1 MTDSTPGFG
10 ERAVALAGESDRTD
24 LAAFLTRALRLD
36 EAAVVRLRRRGEG
49 VLVAW
54 VQTGFEVLATRIV
67 RGTVQPADLC
77 VAADSLWAALTATA
91 GTAKAID
98 PGWAM
103 DSAWRGALPPDEGF
117 VHVDDVP
124 ARVLVELAQHGVA
137 LTREAGAQGPPASL
151 LAQEV
156 LEVSGDEVPGRNE
169 TTVGVPMRMVFALG
183 AMGFVP
189 TTGHDTMA
197 AGGIDAGAIAADEV
211 VRVRAS
217 NTWIRL
223 DARFGSVYLRK
234 SGGLGLSVL

>member
-1 MTDSTPGFG
+1 MTDLTPSFG

-36 EAAVVRLRRRGEG
+36 EAAVVRLRRRGDD
-49 VLVAW
+49 VLSAW
-54 VQTGFEVLATRIV
+54 IMTGFDVLAARIV
-67 RGTVQPADLC
+67 RGTVHPADLC
-77 VAADSLWAALTATA
+77 VAADSLRTALTESL

-117 VHVDDVP
+117 AHVDDVP
-124 ARVLVELAQHGVA
+124 ARVLVELAQQGVA
-137 LTREAGAQGPPASL
+137 LTRDAGAQGPPASL

-156 LEVSGDEVPGRNE
+156 LEVSGGE
-169 TTVGVPMRMVFALG
+169 TVVGVPMRMVFALG

-189 TTGHDTMA
+189 TTGRDSMA
-197 AGGIDAGAIAADEV
+197 ADDIAADEV

-223 DARFGSVYLRK
+223 DARYGSVYLRR
-234 SGGLGLSVL
+234 SGGLGLTVL

>member
-1 MTDSTPGFG
+1 MTDLTPSFG

-36 EAAVVRLRRRGEG
+36 EAAVVRLRRRGDD
-49 VLVAW
+49 VLSAW
-54 VQTGFEVLATRIV
+54 IMTGFDVLAARIV
-67 RGTVQPADLC
+67 RGTVHPADLC
-77 VAADSLWAALTATA
+77 VAADSLRTALTASL

-117 VHVDDVP
+117 AHVDDVP
-124 ARVLVELAQHGVA
+124 ARVLVELAQQGVA
-137 LTREAGAQGPPASL
+137 LTRDAGAQGPPASL

-156 LEVSGDEVPGRNE
+156 LEVSGGE
-169 TTVGVPMRMVFALG
+169 TVVGVPMRMVFALG

-189 TTGHDTMA
+189 TTGRDSMA
-197 AGGIDAGAIAADEV
+197 ADDIAADEV

-223 DARFGSVYLRK
+223 DARYGSVYLRR
-234 SGGLGLSVL
+234 SGGLGLTVL

>member
-1 MTDSTPGFG
+1 M
-10 ERAVALAGESDRTD
+10 AGESDRTD

-36 EAAVVRLRRRGEG
+36 EAAVVRLRRRGDD
-49 VLVAW
+49 VLSAW
-54 VQTGFEVLATRIV
+54 IMTGFDVLAARIV
-67 RGTVQPADLC
+67 RGTVHPADLC
-77 VAADSLWAALTATA
+77 VAADSLRTALTASL

-117 VHVDDVP
+117 AHVDDVP
-124 ARVLVELAQHGVA
+124 ARVLVELAQQGVA
-137 LTREAGAQGPPASL
+137 LTRDAGAQGPPASL

-156 LEVSGDEVPGRNE
+156 LEVSGGE
-169 TTVGVPMRMVFALG
+169 TVVGVPMRMVFALG

-189 TTGHDTMA
+189 TTGRDSMA
-197 AGGIDAGAIAADEV
+197 ADDIAADEV

-223 DARFGSVYLRK
+223 DARYGSVYLRR
-234 SGGLGLSVL
+234 SGGLGLTVL

>member
-1 MTDSTPGFG
+1 MTDLTSSFG

-36 EAAVVRLRRRGEG
+36 EAAVVRLRRRGDD
-49 VLVAW
+49 VLSAW
-54 VQTGFEVLATRIV
+54 IQTGFDVLAARLV
-67 RGTVQPADLC
+67 RGTVHPADLC
-77 VAADSLWAALTATA
+77 VAADSLRTALTASVGA
-91 GTAKAID
+91 AKAID

-117 VHVDDVP
+117 AHVDDVP
-124 ARVLVELAQHGVA
+124 ARVLVELAQQGVA
-137 LTREAGAQGPPASL
+137 LTRDAGAQGPPASL

-156 LEVSGDEVPGRNE
+156 LEVSGGE
-169 TTVGVPMRMVFALG
+169 TVVGVPMRMVFALG

-189 TTGHDTMA
+189 TTGRDPMA
-197 AGGIDAGAIAADEV
+197 ADGIAADEV

-223 DARFGSVYLRK
+223 DARYGSVYLRR
-234 SGGLGLSVL
+234 SGGLGLTVL